1 MRSRKSLQ
9 IVHACYFFCVYDHV
23 NTCSTSEMVSSTY
36 CKQQQHLTSVCIPVI
51 GSDMALCMCQIV
63 FCVGTGVCSLCC
75 FSETL
80 IRAGTGDGLVNGAY
94 CIVYSADRDI
104 LNQIVDAYK
113 GMHTRNQNSFTC
125 AKDTLPQHH

>member
-1 MRSRKSLQ
+1 
-9 IVHACYFFCVYDHV
+9 
-23 NTCSTSEMVSSTY
+23 
-36 CKQQQHLTSVCIPVI
+36 
-51 GSDMALCMCQIV
+51 MALCMCQIV